1 MINDLLRKFLSYLSL
16 WYPNKE
22 VPKKKDFLLRM
33 EILKRLNKIKIE
45 KKTKKNTYLIQ

>member
-22 VPKKKDFLLRM
+22 VPKKKKKKDFLLRM

-45 KKTKKNTYLIQ
+45 KKT